1 MACGRVENCSDEPS
15 AILPQIEYL
24 SELDQF
30 LDYNSNKKRF
40 LWNGNTGDLG
50 KFIEDRV
57 LSCGEDEEHDA
68 PELAISSN
76 SQYAVF
82 KTPLATINFYYGTK
96 TLQVQ
101 GKACNEMRNR
111 LLDIFN
117 LRTNSFQKRQDNGGE
132 LPTSPDDLN
141 LEDEIAILIDL
152 NTNEGALESLDCV
165 VSDDAENV
173 GDAEPDES
181 VRRAEISK
189 SNQHMALPDNREIS
203 SLKIEEL
210 KAELDKR
217 GLKKSGNKSTLVHRL
232 RDVIVSEQQNSQAI
246 ETDSTFIASPISVE
260 DIYSYIE
267 IKVKDVCRLEIERL
281 KLEARSSYSNET
293 IASLREENNLL
304 NERIQ
309 ELESRYKS
317 VREEARSLSDDNK
330 SLMTVIRLLGKES
343 QAPTQEERISS
354 TRIADNK
361 GLHEKLQKL
370 EFRHSILKQEDNSL
384 REENKSLLT
393 AIRLINNELQNPIE
407 EKGSS
412 TFSQNLHDQISDS
425 VNDVLP
431 GHNNESSWVT
441 VNNEKSKQR
450 RKRKSSNKS
459 RLLTNANQ
467 TEPPRPNVE
476 RNQTSHH
483 KRGTLNAAHQ
493 TQNPSTSDFGG
504 NPTTDHTGKRSLP

>member
-57 LSCGEDEEHDA
+57 LSCGEDEEDDA

-117 LRTNSFQKRQDNGGE
+117 LRTNSFQDNDNGGE
-132 LPTSPDDLN
+132 LATSPDDQN
-141 LEDEIAILIDL
+141 LEDEIAILTDL

-165 VSDDAENV
+165 VSDDAQNE

-189 SNQHMALPDNREIS
+189 SNQQMAFPDNREIS

-232 RDVIVSEQQNSQAI
+232 RDAIVSEQQNSQ
-246 ETDSTFIASPISVE
+246 ETDSTSIASPINVE
-260 DIYSYIE
+260 DIYSFIE

-281 KLEARSSYSNET
+281 KLEASSSYSNET

-309 ELESRYKS
+309 ELEFRYES

-343 QAPTQEERISS
+343 QTSTKEERISS
-354 TRIADNK
+354 TRIV
-361 GLHEKLQKL
+361 
-370 EFRHSILKQEDNSL
+370 
-384 REENKSLLT
+384 T
-393 AIRLINNELQNPIE
+393 IRTFTRNCRSW
-407 EKGSS
+407 SS
-412 TFSQNLHDQISDS
+412 ATPF
-425 VNDVLP
+425 
-431 GHNNESSWVT
+431 
-441 VNNEKSKQR
+441 
-450 RKRKSSNKS
+450 
-459 RLLTNANQ
+459 
-467 TEPPRPNVE
+467 
-476 RNQTSHH
+476 
-483 KRGTLNAAHQ
+483 
-493 TQNPSTSDFGG
+493 
-504 NPTTDHTGKRSLP
+504 